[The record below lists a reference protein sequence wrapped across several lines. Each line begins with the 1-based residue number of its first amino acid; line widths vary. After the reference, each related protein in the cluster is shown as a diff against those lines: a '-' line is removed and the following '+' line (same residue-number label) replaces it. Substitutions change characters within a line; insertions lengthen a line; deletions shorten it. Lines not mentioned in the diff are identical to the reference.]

1 MEAMGTIGGGAPV
14 MKRYI
19 ASATVSNAG
28 IPFIGTNDG
37 STDIGDVLAMAATGT
52 ALTTGSVGLGVDTTG
67 TVSATATPTSDVLV
81 TVAVN
86 PDLIIRAK
94 MSGGATEDTALTIIT
109 TTDASATG
117 VTLTGFTSVD
127 GRTVWGYDGANKGER
142 RQFDDTVGGVGLRFP
157 NAIGSSDRFLECGG
171 SLCMSVV
178 ASLAYPD
185 ITTNL
190 TQMDALTAA
199 STDNDGWQILDMQLG
214 TEDDDGANN
223 SFYHLVQNQHLFGA
237 SLLTS

>member
-1 MEAMGTIGGGAPV
+1 MELLGTISGGAPV
-14 MKRYI
+14 MKRFI
-19 ASATVSNAG
+19 ASATVPSAG
-28 IPFIGTNDG
+28 VPFIGTNDG
-37 STDIGDVLAMAATGT
+37 STDIGDVLQMAATGT
-52 ALTTGSVGLGVDTTG
+52 VLTTGSVGLGVDTTG

-109 TTDASATG
+109 TSSADSGG
-117 VTLTGFTSVD
+117 VTLNGFTSVD

-142 RQFDDTVGGVGLRFP
+142 RQFDSTNGGVGLRFP
-157 NAIGSSDRFLECGG
+157 NSIGSSDRFLECAG
-171 SLCMSVV
+171 SPCMSVV

-185 ITTNL
+185 ITTLL

-199 STDNDGWQILDMQLG
+199 STDNDGWQILGMENG

-237 SLLTS
+237 SLLSI